1 MDYKQHKII
10 GNKLYQYSP
19 TSSLY
24 MTNGNFLRKYV
35 QNWKYNRPTDKLK
48 VKEIIEDIEKN
59 NSVEGIIY
67 IAQLGSNYY
76 CYDGNHRLE
85 AIKILNLQKLVLVNL
100 MIVKSHHEIMDRF
113 IKINKSNPVSELYI
127 TNEYDKDS
135 HIKLKAII
143 EEIVTNISNTFPKH
157 MSTSKNPRKPNYNR
171 DKLMDILYEKL
182 KYTDISLLS
191 SNNIY
196 NKILKLNQQYA
207 NKIHIDHS
215 NFTKSIMKKCIKNGC
230 YIFLKNFTEDLEL
243 SI

>member
-1 MDYKQHKII
+1 
-10 GNKLYQYSP
+10 
-19 TSSLY
+19 
-24 MTNGNFLRKYV
+24 
-35 QNWKYNRPTDKLK
+35 
-48 VKEIIEDIEKN
+48 
-59 NSVEGIIY
+59 
-67 IAQLGSNYY
+67 
-76 CYDGNHRLE
+76 
-85 AIKILNLQKLVLVNL
+85 
-100 MIVKSHHEIMDRF
+100 
-113 IKINKSNPVSELYI
+113 
-127 TNEYDKDS
+127 
-135 HIKLKAII
+135 
-143 EEIVTNISNTFPKH
+143 